1 MLSIDVNKWILKKT
15 EFVFFENQKTVTKT
29 GIKYFRSAKMDPGE
43 IKLVSKPKIVL
54 TVTIDVN

>member
-1 MLSIDVNKWILKKT
+1 MDFEKKQNLC
-15 EFVFFENQKTVTKT
+15 FFENQKTVTKT

-43 IKLVSKPKIVL
+43 IKPISKPNIVL